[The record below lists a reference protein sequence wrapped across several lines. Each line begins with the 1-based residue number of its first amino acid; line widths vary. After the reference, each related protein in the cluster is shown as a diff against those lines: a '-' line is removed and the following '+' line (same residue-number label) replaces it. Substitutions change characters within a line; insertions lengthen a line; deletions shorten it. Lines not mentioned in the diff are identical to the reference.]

1 MLRRNTP
8 VIFGSSMS
16 ALSDRRK
23 RAAAGCSPRPAGATP
38 SGAVTEPHKFAII
51 RGMEPITSIDR
62 YEPDYAHSCEVCGGT
77 PVVSGV
83 KDGKTVYVA
92 TMCGPCLWNEPSAA
106 DPATWNEGSGA

>member
-1 MLRRNTP
+1 
-8 VIFGSSMS
+8 
-16 ALSDRRK
+16 
-23 RAAAGCSPRPAGATP
+23 
-38 SGAVTEPHKFAII
+38 
-51 RGMEPITSIDR
+51 MEPITSIDR

-92 TMCGPCLWNEPSAA
+92 TMCGPCLWNEPRAF